1 MATETSTILDSI
13 SDNVPA
19 HIILPPRTLREVIEK
34 VAGYVER
41 SGEKFETRIKEKEA
55 GNPKFDFL
63 QPDDAYRPFYE
74 WRISELKAGRGN
86 ALAAG
91 RVGEAGVSTQGRE
104 ERKGPEAPEEFQ
116 FSARLPNISAQDLE
130 VVKLTALFVAKNGR
144 SWMTQLSQRQA
155 GNFQFD
161 FLRPQHS
168 LYQYFSRLIDQY
180 TSLLNADALDGGRPQ
195 KKRIVELED
204 NVSNRFRMLDRARKR
219 AEYTKWQEAQK
230 IAQEEKDQ
238 KEKIA
243 YAQIDWH
250 DFSVVETVVF
260 DERDEEIDLPAP
272 TSLNDLQSASLEQ
285 KAAMSINP
293 NHRIEEAM
301 PTSNDYDQF
310 YGQQNGPHQPTQN
323 TRLPQ
328 TVPHALLQPAVQPSP
343 PAVQAWQRP
352 HEDTSRVATLQA
364 ERERA
369 RLAQEAAKNAAP
381 AVKIRNDYVPRA
393 QARKQAQN
401 TSICPNCG
409 QAVANDE
416 IQEHMRIEM
425 LDPSWRDQA
434 RINQQRSATTNL
446 STQDVANNLKRLAS
460 QRSDVFDPVTGQ
472 ALSSEEAARRKRI
485 ELNSYD
491 GVSTMQPG
499 GTVAGNGAGHDG
511 TEPPDVQE
519 QIRQLHQKFGNKT

>member
-1 MATETSTILDSI
+1 MATETNTILDSI
-13 SDNVPA
+13 SDNVPS

-41 SGEKFETRIKEKEA
+41 SGPKFETRIKEKEV

-86 ALAAG
+86 AIAAG

-104 ERKGPEAPEEFQ
+104 ERKGPEAPAEFQ
-116 FSARLPNISAQDLE
+116 FSARLPNISAQDLD
-130 VVKLTALFVAKNGR
+130 VVKLTAMFVAKNGR
-144 SWMTQLSQRQA
+144 NWMTQLSQREA
-155 GNFQFD
+155 GNYQFD

-168 LYQYFSRLIDQY
+168 LYQYFSRLVDQY
-180 TSLLNADALDGGRPQ
+180 TLLFTGDTLDGGRPQ
-195 KKRIVELED
+195 KKRIVELEE

-219 AEYTKWQEAQK
+219 AEYAKWQEAQK
-230 IAQEEKDQ
+230 VAREEKDQ

-250 DFSVVETVVF
+250 DFVIVETVVF

-272 TSLNDLQSASLEQ
+272 TTLNDLQSASLEQ

-293 NHRIEEAM
+293 NRRIEEAM
-301 PTSNDYDQF
+301 PTFNDYSQF
-310 YGQQNGPHQPTQN
+310 YGQQNGPQ
-323 TRLPQ
+323 
-328 TVPHALLQPAVQPSP
+328 QPAQTTRPPPPVQQGYPMQPAPRATP
-343 PAVQAWQRP
+343 PTPQAWQRP
-352 HEDTSRVATLQA
+352 QEDNTRVASLQA

-369 RLAQEAAKNAAP
+369 RIAQEAAKNAAAP
-381 AVKIRNDYVPRA
+381 VKIRNDYVPRA

-434 RINQQRSATTNL
+434 RINQQRSSTTNL

-472 ALSSEEAARRKRI
+472 ALSSEEAARRKRA

-491 GVSTMQPG
+491 GVSTMPANAATG
-499 GTVAGNGAGHDG
+499 MVPGHDTAEG
-511 TEPPDVQE
+511 PNVQE